1 MTDNITNPLVEE
13 YINKYYKPLN
23 EQLHHLREYAEENHI
38 PIILRETESFLLQLL
53 RWNSPK
59 RILEI
64 GTSMGYSASCF
75 ATVCEGSRILTV
87 ENNEE
92 IFERAVETIGDLDLS
107 ERIHVFLGDGVDVM
121 ERLIYKTNVEGLDQ
135 FDFIFID
142 AAKSH
147 YRRFFDVAL
156 KLVKDKGMIV
166 CDNALM
172 NGRTVSDT
180 YDRLNKHKTNM
191 TNMREF
197 IDYITT
203 MKGVITTL
211 IPVGDGL
218 TLSIVNK
225 E

>member
-1 MTDNITNPLVEE
+1 MENITNPLVEE
-13 YINKYYKPLN
+13 YINKFYKPLN
-23 EQLHHLREYAEENHI
+23 EQLNHIREYAEENHI

-53 RWNSPK
+53 RWNNPG

-64 GTSMGYSASCF
+64 GTSIGYSASCF

-92 IFERAVETIGDLDLS
+92 AYERAVETIGDLDLS
-107 ERIHVFLGDGVDVM
+107 ERIHVFLGDGADVM
-121 ERLIYKTNVEGLDQ
+121 ERLIYKTNVEGLDR

-147 YRRFFDVAL
+147 YRKFFDGAL
-156 KLVKDKGMIV
+156 KLIKDKGMIV

-172 NGRTVSDT
+172 NGRTVSDD

-191 TNMREF
+191 TNMRDF
-197 IDYITT
+197 IDYITDI
-203 MKGVITTL
+203 KGVITTVV
-211 IPVGDGL
+211 PVGDGIS
-218 TLSIVNK
+218 LSMVNR